1 MNEKLFKTVEPLL
14 IWILGVLTN
23 VIRAITKWIQRYP
36 KAAQYVILFLGA
48 LSVLAPFVLLFVMVR

>member
-48 LSVLAPFVLLFVMVR
+48 LSVLAPFALLFVMVR